1 MQPDVATASPRP
13 RRAALAGVVAC
24 ALLVLVA
31 LVTLL
36 GVGSGDKGSAADL
49 GEQSDPSSVGAAV
62 DAAIGDGARGD
73 LSTES
78 SAACAAQTRESYGQG
93 LGPLLYT
100 ASLRWQGVPAVA
112 LAYRVAGE
120 RTSGLDHR
128 VFVVSRAECRLLV
141 VQSL

>member
-1 MQPDVATASPRP
+1 MLVGR
-13 RRAALAGVVAC
+13 RRAVLAAVAAC

-31 LVTLL
+31 LLVIRAA
-36 GVGSGDKGSAADL
+36 GPESRADL
-49 GEQSDPSSVGAAV
+49 GDQSDPSSVGAAV
-62 DAAIGDGARGD
+62 DAAIEKGAHGA
-73 LSTES
+73 LSVES
-78 SAACAAQTRESYGQG
+78 SATCAAQTREGYGQG
-93 LGPLLYT
+93 LGALVYT

-141 VQSL
+141 AQGL